1 MDLSDRQRA
10 IVNFIRRYLGRHG
23 YPPTVREIGEAVGLA
38 SPASVHNQLAT
49 LEKKGYLR
57 RGISKRRALELV
69 ETVSGSSRSSQETPS
84 RRVPL
89 VGRVAAGEP
98 LLAEENIEEYMST
111 PEFMPWDEDC
121 FALRVRGTSMI
132 GAGILDGD
140 VVIVRRQDGAD
151 NGDIVVALLDE
162 EEATLKRFF
171 KEDGHIRLQPEN
183 PALQP
188 MLVRDA
194 TVVGRVV
201 GVMRRL

>member
-10 IVNFIRRYLGRHG
+10 IVNFIRRYVGRHG
-23 YPPTVREIGEAVGLA
+23 YPPTVREIGEAVGLT

-49 LEKKGYLR
+49 LERKGYLR
-57 RGISKRRALELV
+57 RGVGKRRALELV
-69 ETVSGSSRSSQETPS
+69 ETGSGSSRSSQDAAG
-84 RRVPL
+84 RLVPL

-98 LLAEENIEEYMST
+98 LLAEENIEEYLST
-111 PEFMPWDEDC
+111 PEFMSKDENC

-151 NGDIVVALLDE
+151 NGDIVVALLGQ

-183 PALQP
+183 PSFEP
-188 MLVRDA
+188 ILVRDA